1 MKEISN
7 LGVHIG
13 GIIEPEITP
22 KIEEQ
27 PKSPIDLLPEWLQA
41 TIQEHSESFRTPKE
55 LWAAAFL
62 SGISTACGKKYKL
75 ITNHSNYA
83 QLWIMIVGQS
93 GTGKSEAFKVAFD
106 RINQLDEISYAKYQM
121 DYQDWQE
128 MGSNG
133 TPPQWEQSLVQD
145 VTPEALFKV
154 IENSENGT
162 TLYRDELSG
171 WFADFG
177 RYAKSGEVGHYLSIF
192 DNSNLRINRKGDR
205 PQLISE
211 PFLNIF
217 GTIQPKVLQDVLSKN
232 NAETSGF
239 AQRFLYLYPEFPI
252 RQYRKGVQRIQPT
265 TYNQLITK
273 IYEVKEQFETELTD
287 EAEDVY
293 ADFFN
298 EMEAKRA
305 QADDFWS
312 AVFSKAQI
320 QVLRLALTIK
330 VSRLLTAQSD
340 YVEAED
346 VECAIRFM
354 RIFIDS
360 LKKFKNEQ
368 IEPTSKKAII
378 MDVFRNNPDAN
389 QTEVAKT
396 LGVSQQY
403 ISKVVGCKL

>member
-1 MKEISN
+1 MKDISN

-13 GIIEPEITP
+13 SIIAPKKEI
-22 KIEEQ
+22 K
-27 PKSPIDLLPEWLQA
+27 PKSPINLLPEWLQT
-41 TIQEHSESFRTPKE
+41 TIKEHSESFRTPKE
-55 LWAAAFL
+55 LWAVAFL

-75 ITNHSNYA
+75 INGNYSNYA

-93 GTGKSEAFKVAFD
+93 GTGKSEAFRVAFE
-106 RINQLDEISYAKYQM
+106 RIEELDEISYAKYQM
-121 DYQDWQE
+121 DYQDWKE
-128 MGSNG
+128 AESTG
-133 TPPQWEQSLVQD
+133 TPPQWIQNLIKD
-145 VTPEALFKV
+145 VTPEALFKAL
-154 IENSENGT
+154 SYAENGL

-171 WFADFG
+171 WFSDFG
-177 RYAKSGEVGHYLSIF
+177 RYARSGEIGHYLSIF
-192 DNSNLRINRKGDR
+192 DNSNFSINRKGDR
-205 PQLISE
+205 PQLIPE

-252 RQYRKGVQRIQPT
+252 RQYRKGAQRIQPT
-265 TYNQLITK
+265 TYNHLINSL
-273 IYEVKEQFETELTD
+273 YEVKEQYETELTD

-293 ADFFN
+293 AQFYDD
-298 EMEAKRA
+298 MEAERSK
-305 QADDFWS
+305 ADDFWS
-312 AVFSKAQI
+312 AVYSKAQI

-346 VECAIRFM
+346 VECAVGFM

-368 IEPTSKKAII
+368 IEPTSKKALI
-378 MDVFRNNPDAN
+378 MNVFRNNPDAS
-389 QTEVAKT
+389 QTEVAKMI
-396 LGVSQQY
+396 GVSQQY